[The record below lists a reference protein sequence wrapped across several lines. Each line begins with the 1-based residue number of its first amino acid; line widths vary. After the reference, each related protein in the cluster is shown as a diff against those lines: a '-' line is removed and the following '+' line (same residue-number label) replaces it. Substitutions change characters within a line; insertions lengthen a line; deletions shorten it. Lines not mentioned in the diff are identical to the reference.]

1 MFTTIPSTSVIKINN
16 KMKKFKLSKNI
27 AKIDD
32 RFFNSWGNATYC
44 KCFTVI
50 LMFTSQVKQDK
61 FLDSYTASL

>member
-1 MFTTIPSTSVIKINN
+1 MFTTIPITSVIKINN

-32 RFFNSWGNATYC
+32 RFFDSWGNATYC
-44 KCFTVI
+44 MCFTVI

>member
-32 RFFNSWGNATYC
+32 GFFNSWGNATYC
-44 KCFTVI
+44 VCFTVI